1 MVANLLNSALVVPVF
16 NESSRW
22 NAQYW
27 REIQGGGVSLFFVND
42 GSSDNTSQI
51 LGEIEDA
58 VVLNLQKNVG
68 KAEAVRIGMLHAAD
82 PEYKFECVGFLDADG
97 AFDVSEVHSVMNRSN
112 IFFDLGF
119 KAVWTS
125 RVKLSG
131 RQIERTALRH
141 IIGRIISSLLAYAYK
156 PFPYDSQCGF
166 KLYRCDEKFIES
178 LNYKS
183 KTRWFFE
190 LEHFSN
196 YFSTTNQLLNVWE
209 EPLNAWRE
217 IPGSKI
223 YSLGSFRILRELS
236 IIYRKLSAVNQHSS
250 QLVD

>member
-1 MVANLLNSALVVPVF
+1 LNSALVVPVF

-27 REIQGGGVSLFFVND
+27 REIQSGGVSLFFVND

-51 LGEIEDA
+51 LREIEG
-58 VVLNLQKNVG
+58 VTVLNLPKNVG

-82 PEYKFECVGFLDADG
+82 PGYKFNCVGFIDADG
-97 AFDVSEVHSVMNRSN
+97 AFDVLEVHSMINRSSH
-112 IFFDLGF
+112 FFDLGF
-119 KAVWTS
+119 MAVWTS

-131 RQIERTALRH
+131 RQIERTVLRH
-141 IIGRIISSLLAYAYK
+141 IIGRIIGSLLAYAYK

-166 KLYRCDEKFIES
+166 KLYKCNEKFYNS
-178 LNYKS
+178 LLYRS
-183 KTRWFFE
+183 ETRWFFE

-196 YFSTTNQLLNVWE
+196 YFSTTNEILKVWE
-209 EPLNAWRE
+209 EPLHAWSE

-223 YSLGSFRILRELS
+223 YSLGSFRILRELAT
-236 IIYRKLSAVNQHSS
+236 IYRSLTIVNQQSS
-250 QLVD
+250 QSRE

>member
-1 MVANLLNSALVVPVF
+1 MSHLLNSALVVPVF

-22 NAQYW
+22 NAEYW
-27 REIQGGGVSLFFVND
+27 RQIQSGGVSLFFVND

-51 LGEIEDA
+51 LNEIEGV
-58 VVLNLQKNVG
+58 VVLNLPKNVG

-82 PEYKFECVGFLDADG
+82 PGYTFTWFGLIDADG
-97 AFDVSEVHSVMNRSN
+97 AFDGLAVLSNINRSSH
-112 IFFDLGF
+112 FFVFGF
-119 KAVWTS
+119 MAILTS

-141 IIGRIISSLLAYAYK
+141 VIGRIIGSLLAYAYK

-166 KLYRCDEKFIES
+166 KLYKCNEKFYNS
-178 LNYKS
+178 LLYRS
-183 KTRWFFE
+183 ETRWFFE

-196 YFSTTNQLLNVWE
+196 YFSTTTEILKVWE
-209 EPLNAWRE
+209 EPLNAWSE

-223 YSLGSFRILRELS
+223 YSLGSFRILRELVN
-236 IIYRKLSAVNQHSS
+236 IYRKLVIVNHQSS
-250 QLVD
+250 QSLG